1 MTTIQVM
8 PYDPSRWSDLWAIRY
23 AQLAEHGIV
32 FANPVAPPIDGP
44 FTDDDPEYDYYRMQ
58 DIYLSGAGNF
68 WLAYL
73 DNAPAGHIGAQ
84 DINCQIE
91 LRRMFV
97 AAPYRRLGVGSAL
110 VSTLIEHA
118 AGHFVD
124 YIELWTESQG
134 VGEQL
139 YRHSGFTIVPEPSS
153 AFTDVLAQTRY
164 APGQN
169 EVRMQLRVA

>member
-1 MTTIQVM
+1 MSTVHIC
-8 PYDPSRWSDLWAIRY
+8 PYEPSRWSDLWTIRFV
-23 AQLAEHGIV
+23 QLAEHGIV
-32 FANPVAPPIDGP
+32 FANPVAPPIDGS

-58 DIYLSGAGNF
+58 DIYLRGVGNF

-73 DNAPAGHIGAQ
+73 DNAPVGHVGAQ
-84 DINCQIE
+84 DINGQIE

-97 AAPYRRLGVGSAL
+97 AALYRRRGMGSAL
-110 VSTLIEHA
+110 VRALIGHA
-118 AGHFVD
+118 AFHHVD
-124 YIELWTESQG
+124 YIELWTESHG

-139 YRHSGFTIVPEPSS
+139 YRHLGFTIVPEPSS

-169 EVRMQLRVA
+169 EVRMQFHRI